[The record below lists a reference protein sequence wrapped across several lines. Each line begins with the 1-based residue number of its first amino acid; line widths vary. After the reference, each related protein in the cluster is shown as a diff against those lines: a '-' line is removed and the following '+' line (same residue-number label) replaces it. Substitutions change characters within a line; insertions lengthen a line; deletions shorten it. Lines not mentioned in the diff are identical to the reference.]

1 VGGERTEPAEV
12 WLADG
17 RPARFGWRG
26 RLYTVLAIL
35 ERPALAD
42 ATGGAAG
49 QQDSATGGP
58 GVPSV
63 PNSEVLSTPEHEV
76 PPTPDRDHQSAAGHT
91 AGDWECWR
99 VAASPGRSILADVYR
114 LCHNRDAGSWSL
126 SRKAR

>member
-1 VGGERTEPAEV
+1 MRRSPGTIGTRGQGKSVGGERSEPAEV

-35 ERPALAD
+35 ERPEAAG
-42 ATGGAAG
+42 AAAGAAG
-49 QQDSATGGP
+49 QQDPATP
-58 GVPSV
+58 GRDD
-63 PNSEVLSTPEHEV
+63 
-76 PPTPDRDHQSAAGHT
+76 PPTPGRDHQSAAGHA

-114 LCHNRDAGSWSL
+114 LCHNRDAGNWTL
-126 SRKAR
+126 SRGAR

>member
-1 VGGERTEPAEV
+1 VGGERSEPAEV

-35 ERPALAD
+35 ERPAASGATA
-42 ATGGAAG
+42 ATG
-49 QQDSATGGP
+49 QQEPATP
-58 GVPSV
+58 GRDDPT
-63 PNSEVLSTPEHEV
+63 TPG
-76 PPTPDRDHQSAAGHT
+76 RDHPSAAGHA

-114 LCHNRDAGSWSL
+114 LCHNRASGSWIL
-126 SRKAR
+126 SRTAR

>member
-1 VGGERTEPAEV
+1 VGGERSEPAEV

-35 ERPALAD
+35 DRPP
-42 ATGGAAG
+42 ATGGEDRATAG
-49 QQDSATGGP
+49 REDHAVIGHQDPALP
-58 GVPSV
+58 G
-63 PNSEVLSTPEHEV
+63 
-76 PPTPDRDHQSAAGHT
+76 RDHQSGAGHA

-114 LCHNRDAGSWSL
+114 LCHNRDADSWIL
-126 SRKAR
+126 SRGPR